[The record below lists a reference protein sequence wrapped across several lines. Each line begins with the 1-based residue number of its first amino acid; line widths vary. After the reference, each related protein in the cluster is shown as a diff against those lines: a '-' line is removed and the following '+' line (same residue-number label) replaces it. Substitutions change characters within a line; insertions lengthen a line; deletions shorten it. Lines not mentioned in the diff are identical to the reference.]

1 LGIAENHR
9 PIFFKQPKQFILF
22 NMVTVIKRGAPK
34 AEIAKRMKAAMANIP
49 KKDIL
54 AFAGKLKGNTDP
66 LVYQL
71 AIRNE
76 WE

>member
-1 LGIAENHR
+1 
-9 PIFFKQPKQFILF
+9 
-22 NMVTVIKRGAPK
+22 MVTVIKRGAPK

-54 AFAGKLKGNTDP
+54 AFAGKLKGNTDS